1 MFGGDVKQFITS
13 KIIEALRNMGD
24 EEIKEVARQTL
35 ILCSQDT
42 ELCRKIRKILII
54 LLASVEKYMR
64 EQEAE

>member
-1 MFGGDVKQFITS
+1 MLGGDVKQFIVS
-13 KIIEALRNMGD
+13 KVVEALRNIGD

-54 LLASVEKYMR
+54 LLASVERYMR